1 MMDQYYMMMNYLSA
15 WHWIIFVLFIAILLY
30 PIGRILDRIGLS
42 PLWSVVVLV
51 PVANLVGLWIVALF
65 DWPRD
70 RKDTR

>member
-1 MMDQYYMMMNYLSA
+1 MMNYLSA
-15 WHWIIFVLFIAILLY
+15 WNWIIFVLFITILVY
-30 PIGRILDRIGLS
+30 TIGRIPDRIGLS